1 MDNHCT
7 QLSEKLDS
15 PLQTYELVFTN
26 NNGVMTERYIRL
38 APNEHEIK
46 SEADRLNIK
55 DPFIHTGTW
64 SYKLITTIHNP
75 ILQERTE

>member
-1 MDNHCT
+1 MDNHCA
-7 QLSEKLDS
+7 QLLEKPDS

-38 APNEHEIK
+38 VHNEHEIK

-64 SYKLITTIHNP
+64 SYKLITIIHNP
-75 ILQERTE
+75 ISQERTN